1 MYYIQDFLRRSQKRR
16 KNWHKKR
23 VSSRHV
29 GSLRPRLLFGLV
41 LMAGLM
47 IGAGRQVTGPES
59 AGENR
64 ASSHPAGAA
73 AAAVNP
79 TTSPLFRNSQ
89 PQRSV
94 HVNRSWQLI
103 GGVGVNVVH
112 VNLRPANVRLMV
124 GFAEG
129 ADPRRGYFPRENF
142 HRIVKRYQPRVAI
155 NGTYFHLLNGQPT
168 GSIVRHGEF
177 LYDGRW
183 GTTIAL
189 DRQGDV
195 TFHYKSGTYGRHLDW
210 SNVEHALTS
219 GPTLVRDGKVWL
231 YPRAEGFRDP
241 RVLVGTARRSAIGLT
256 WDNRLVL
263 VTVHTP
269 ISLNKL
275 ANIMLRFSCQA
286 AVNLDGGSSSAL
298 YCNGQFVT
306 LPQRRLSNVLLVYD

>member
-1 MYYIQDFLRRSQKRR
+1 MYYIQYFLRRSQKGR
-16 KNWHKKR
+16 KKEASGHR
-23 VSSRHV
+23 V

-47 IGAGRQVTGPES
+47 IGSGRPVRGPEGAVGHS
-59 AGENR
+59 D
-64 ASSHPAGAA
+64 SQHPAGAA

-79 TTSPLFRNSQ
+79 QASPLFRNNQ

-94 HVNRSWQLI
+94 HVYRGWQLI

-112 VNLRPANVRLMV
+112 VNLRPDNVRLMV
-124 GFAEG
+124 GFAAG

-142 HRIVKRYQPRVAI
+142 YRIVKRYQPRVAI

-189 DRQGDV
+189 DRHGDV

-263 VTVHTP
+263 VTVHRP
-269 ISLNKL
+269 ITLNKL
-275 ANIMLRFSCQA
+275 ANIMLRFSCKA

-298 YCNGQFVT
+298 YSNGQFVT
-306 LPQRRLSNVLLVYD
+306 VPQRRLSNVLLVYD